1 MIYEKAGMRLI
12 PAVMYTITG
21 KDARA
26 FDPAMIKKV
35 NKTKLGSRL
44 TNPDQSIGVIL
55 GTPTPQIDNILNVK
69 QPTRVCQPWKT
80 IGN

>member
-21 KDARA
+21 SDARA
-26 FDPAMIKKV
+26 FDPAIIKKV
-35 NKTKLGSRL
+35 NKTKFGSRL

-55 GTPTPQIDNILNVK
+55 GTPTPQIDNI
-69 QPTRVCQPWKT
+69 
-80 IGN
+80 

>member
-1 MIYEKAGMRLI
+1 MIYENAGMRLI

-26 FDPAMIKKV
+26 FDPAIMKKV
-35 NKTKLGSRL
+35 NKTKFGSRL

-55 GTPTPQIDNILNVK
+55 GTPTPQIDNI
-69 QPTRVCQPWKT
+69 
-80 IGN
+80 